1 MRHQRVEERA
11 CEDGASVCPQALGEQ
26 PLDPE
31 SAEEEQRREDRKS
44 VVVEL
49 GGGEGEDGEADQ
61 EPEEQE
67 QHRPLA
73 RRLRPDADA
82 GQHRRRAGKSEYPG
96 KAVET
101 DLLDE
106 IRERAARRRRV
117 HAEGQALEVVVDDE
131 ALEERLALVVAAVEG
146 EHRPVPGRADEEDD
160 QRTRREMQAA
170 QAMPLAGDDA
180 VDQRH
185 RARQREA
192 EEALGERREA
202 HEAVERGGP
211 AVVRLVRIVEQDD
224 HQARHGA
231 FEEPDEHR
239 VRHGLAGE
247 EDEQRAGED
256 GDRSDHGAAAG
267 EQPIGHDEQQDGAH
281 RRDGRVG
288 QAYAPLGEH
297 ADEAVG
303 AVGVHR
309 QHARRHQPEVERG
322 LGEEPGGLPP
332 GMDVVAARDHL
343 ARHLAVM
350 RLPRVPE
357 AGGAEPG
364 HVEQR
369 GEDDE
374 TDGQAPLGAQR
385 QEPAKPGDLA
395 HEPGERLCP
404 FGLRLRVGVLLEA
417 RHRLLAAVARSAP
430 SSKRRSR
437 SPKHG
442 GNPGAG
448 AASVCR
454 AR

>member
-1 MRHQRVEERA
+1 M
-11 CEDGASVCPQALGEQ
+11 
-26 PLDPE
+26 
-31 SAEEEQRREDRKS
+31 
-44 VVVEL
+44 VEL

-82 GQHRRRAGKSEYPG
+82 GQHGRRAGKSEYPG

-146 EHRPVPGRADEEDD
+146 EHGAVPGRADDEDD
-160 QRTRREMQAA
+160 QRARREMQAA

-185 RARQREA
+185 SARKREA
-192 EEALGERREA
+192 EALGERRKA
-202 HEAVERGGP
+202 HEAVERGCP
-211 AVVRLVRIVEQDD
+211 RVVRIVRSVEQDD

-239 VRHGLAGE
+239 VRHCLAGE
-247 EDEQRAGED
+247 EDEQRAGEN
-256 GDRSDHGAAAG
+256 GDRSDHRAAAG

-288 QAYAPLGEH
+288 QAHAPLGEH

-357 AGGAEPG
+357 AGRAEPRY
-364 HVEQR
+364 VEQR
-369 GEDDE
+369 GEEDE

-430 SSKRRSR
+430 SSKRRVL
-437 SPKHG
+437 
-442 GNPGAG
+442 
-448 AASVCR
+448 SVCR
-454 AR
+454 ARSASLPSAR